1 MKKAVFVAVL
11 FACAS
16 TASAPAQVQSV
27 TVKVAFNKELN
38 AKIIVAANGMTLYAG
53 RATCGK
59 GCARFWRPLAV
70 NGCPSAGPGAK
81 ASLATRK
88 RPDGIVQVTYAGH
101 PLYSFRPGRKPGDVR
116 GAGFQASWYVL
127 SPSGKRIEP
136 PPPPKASP
144 AARADVRVAFS
155 GTVGRNILVD
165 AKGMTLYLFAAD
177 TAGKSSCIKECIASW
192 PPLTTERKPSAG
204 PGVSTSL
211 LGTIKRDDGRLQIT
225 YAGHPL
231 YTYAGGLGFGGDRQP
246 GDARGQGFGAIWWVV
261 SPSGKPIVTK

>member
-11 FACAS
+11 FACSS

-101 PLYSFRPGRKPGDVR
+101 PLYSFRPDRKPGDVR

-127 SPSGKRIEP
+127 SHIAWLQPFTDGGIDHNR
-136 PPPPKASP
+136 
-144 AARADVRVAFS
+144 
-155 GTVGRNILVD
+155 GRDCRRRSD
-165 AKGMTLYLFAAD
+165 AG
-177 TAGKSSCIKECIASW
+177 I
-192 PPLTTERKPSAG
+192 
-204 PGVSTSL
+204 VSVL
-211 LGTIKRDDGRLQIT
+211 AVQ
-225 YAGHPL
+225 
-231 YTYAGGLGFGGDRQP
+231 
-246 GDARGQGFGAIWWVV
+246 
-261 SPSGKPIVTK
+261 